1 MIAAE
6 AALDGL
12 DILVIDLD
20 PERGQTIVGALNEA
34 GARTVT
40 LITQMAEL
48 SRRLPQLKPDI
59 VLIDLE
65 HPSRDVLDAL
75 TEVADPTARPVAM
88 FVDRSDRAQMQ
99 AAIEAGVSAYVVDGM
114 RPERVKPVLDMAIAR
129 FHSIG
134 RLRAELDATRAAL
147 AERKTIDRAK
157 GILMKARG
165 LSEEEA
171 YALLRKTAMDQGK
184 RVVVV
189 AEALVSAAGLLG

>member
-1 MIAAE
+1 M
-6 AALDGL
+6 DGL
-12 DILVIDLD
+12 DILVVDLD
-20 PERGQTIVGALNEA
+20 PVRGRTIVAALGEA
-34 GARTVT
+34 GARRVT
-40 LITQMAEL
+40 LVGEIADL
-48 SRRLPQLKPDI
+48 SRQLAQHAPDI
-59 VLIDLE
+59 VLIDLD
-65 HPSRDVLDAL
+65 HPSRDMLDAL
-75 TEVADPTARPVAM
+75 TEVADPTRRPVAM
-88 FVDRSDRAQMQ
+88 FVDRSDRALMQ
-99 AAIEAGVSAYVVDGM
+99 AAIDAGVSAYVVDGL

-129 FHSIG
+129 FHSVG